1 MCLQSCRGAP
11 STFQIA
17 AAAASPFIV
26 TVIHTDLHS
35 LEEKVFVPYPHFY
48 FPAPDIIQCVKK
60 KKKKMGRR
68 WETVFGSFSYLKT
81 TERFSFRP
89 QEEFPEVWE
98 CELGSI
104 IVHL

>member
-60 KKKKMGRR
+60 KKNGEEVENGF
-68 WETVFGSFSYLKT
+68 WELLIS
-81 TERFSFRP
+81 
-89 QEEFPEVWE
+89 
-98 CELGSI
+98 
-104 IVHL
+104 